1 MGVRVSLLQ
10 SLDGDVRVNLRGRK
24 TRVAE
29 QRLHAAQV
37 GAAIEHVCRETMAQF
52 MWAD

>member
-1 MGVRVSLLQ
+1 MGGRVSLLQ

-37 GAAIEHVCRETMAQF
+37 GAAIEHVRCKAVPKLVR
-52 MWAD
+52 AD